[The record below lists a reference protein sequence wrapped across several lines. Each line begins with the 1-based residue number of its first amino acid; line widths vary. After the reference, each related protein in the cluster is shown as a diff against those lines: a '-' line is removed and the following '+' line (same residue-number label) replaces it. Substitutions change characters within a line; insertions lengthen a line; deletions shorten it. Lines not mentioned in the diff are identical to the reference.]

1 MNAIEIKK
9 LNKTLGNFKLN
20 IENLEVRKGYITGFI
35 GPNGAGKT
43 TTIKAIMG
51 MAKSNPGEILVFNKD
66 INDLK
71 TKEEIS
77 AVLDVSGFIEEL
89 KVKNI
94 KNNIKVFYKSWD
106 ENLYRGLINKFNI
119 DENNLYGKLSK
130 GQMKLFELAVALAK
144 KPKILIMDE
153 PTASLDPVIRTE
165 FLEIIQNQ
173 MMD

>member
-66 INDLK
+66 INLCF
-71 TKEEIS
+71 I
-77 AVLDVSGFIEEL
+77 VSI
-89 KVKNI
+89 VKSSSII
-94 KNNIKVFYKSWD
+94 K
-106 ENLYRGLINKFNI
+106 KF
-119 DENNLYGKLSK
+119 
-130 GQMKLFELAVALAK
+130 
-144 KPKILIMDE
+144 
-153 PTASLDPVIRTE
+153 
-165 FLEIIQNQ
+165 
-173 MMD
+173 